1 MQVKGSAM
9 PEAAFIVE
17 PRPKKPGYCIIRFRQ
32 NVQEVEPNL
41 WRYDEYCLEMPYSDR
56 IVQDVESNYAGML
69 EQAKAQELQS
79 RQFDPQQQAQ
89 MEAQAKIT
97 AAQVTAQSDR
107 TDFLEDC
114 IAEMATIVYGGV

>member
-1 MQVKGSAM
+1 MQVKGSAR

-17 PRPKKPGYCIIRFRQ
+17 PRPKKPGYCIVRFRK

-56 IVQDVESNYAGML
+56 IVKDVESNYAGML

-89 MEAQAKIT
+89 MEARAKIT